1 MKKYF
6 ILAAV
11 ALFAAC
17 TSDDITGQGPEQ
29 NERLPLNIGTAYNPG
44 KSVMTRS
51 TQNDLQSKKIEN
63 GTEVGLFV
71 FEEGNTA
78 ITTTP
83 SALDYEFFNEQ
94 LKYVNVTTIST
105 VDYTDLTPYNTSN
118 KLVYPS
124 DKTQGIDLY
133 AYAPYNSTYAPSG
146 SDIDCSTVPA
156 NKVTLAILQDQKT
169 DANYNKSDILWGCVG
184 NGAKGKTIE
193 TAANAGDGSYPY
205 GFSGVPGAT
214 VNGTNYIA
222 AKGGTTTS
230 GYISSGTTAGSVI
243 IPMLHKA
250 SKIVV
255 QLSASGMALDKLEGA
270 KVTVFTPSL
279 SSTLD
284 IATGALDKVSGAST
298 VEVTM
303 TEKLGWKSDETAAL
317 TIADVTTA
325 ADNDGSKGIIVDDPD
340 PSNLSRKIT
349 KYVCSA
355 IIMPQDLA
363 ADADLLKIYMRD
375 GTLPAVYNTTY
386 KYSLPNPLPSGLA
399 EFESGKVYTFD
410 ITVTASGLSVTAT
423 VQDWVDATSGTPI
436 SGNAVLQ

>member
-29 NERLPLNIGTAYNPG
+29 NERLPLNIGTAYNAG
-44 KSVMTRS
+44 KTAMTRS

-71 FEEGNTA
+71 FKEGSTA

-94 LKYVNVTTIST
+94 LKYVSVTTIST

-133 AYAPYNSTYAPSG
+133 AYAPFNSTYAPSG
-146 SDIDCSTVPA
+146 SDIDGSTAA
-156 NKVTLAILQDQKT
+156 NKVTLAIQQNQKT

-184 NGAKGKTIE
+184 NGAAGKSIE
-193 TAANAGDGSYPY
+193 ASPGDGSSYPY
-205 GFSGVPGAT
+205 GFTGVPGAT

-255 QLSASGMALDKLEGA
+255 QLTASGMALDKLEGA

-284 IATGALDKVSGAST
+284 IATGALDKVSGASP

-375 GTLPAVYNTTY
+375 GKSPAVYNTTY
-386 KYSLPNPLPSGLA
+386 KYSLPNPLPSGLT

-410 ITVTASGLSVTAT
+410 ITVTASGVSVTTT
-423 VQDWVDATSGTPI
+423 VQDWVDATSSTPI
-436 SGNAVLQ
+436 SGNAELQ